1 MPNPPRSHSVR
12 PSGGLWTT
20 GWAGCKIGAVLR
32 GFELSL
38 DLFASRVPR
47 FGLMA
52 GGIVGALL
60 GLVAGLILVFVVAGD
75 AGLSLAGSE
84 LISFMFVAI
93 AAGGLGCGALGLAL
107 GGICA
112 AVITLAKPRL
122 SPSTATT
129 DRERPEPATR
139 AQARGDEGDSQP
151 VGRGQPDTCPHCGTP
166 GQAVGR
172 ACENCARTIIALP
185 KWAQAATGRRGLPS
199 WRRMVLAAVSVVGL
213 LALAWVYYPFMPNP
227 VTLAFKRP
235 GSDLTSEPPVGAW
248 TMGGGDL
255 RQSNFV
261 PYSGELP
268 RGRAAAP
275 IDLGESTRSSPAVV
289 DGVVYAGAHLKVVA
303 IDEGTRRPLWEHPVS
318 GPVHSSPAVAGGLLY
333 VGLLDDRIL
342 ALDRLTGRLA
352 WSYEARDPVP
362 GSAAVDRGIV
372 YIGSRDGSLYALD
385 AATGKVIW
393 KLNPRGLPASP
404 PAVYDGRVFVTSS
417 EGDLY
422 ARDSR
427 TGDKRLQIRTGKLA
441 IRSPAAGNGLVY
453 FEAGGDVLA
462 VDATARGLPV
472 QYQLSLVWAQ
482 LSTWGFPVSDP
493 PGQPGVR
500 WRVSPDDPTDGFL
513 FAPVV
518 TPEAIYL
525 GDTAGLVYA
534 FDALSGDRLW
544 SFRTRDRVTTRPLAV
559 GPRLYFG
566 TVDGGFYSLD
576 RSTGEQR
583 WRMSLDAP
591 LAAPPVFAG
600 GRLYL
605 RTEDGLLHPVD

>member
-1 MPNPPRSHSVR
+1 MDPLARKVL
-12 PSGGLWTT
+12 GIGVM
-20 GWAGCKIGAVLR
+20 AGAV
-32 GFELSL
+32 
-38 DLFASRVPR
+38 
-47 FGLMA
+47 
-52 GGIVGALL
+52 VGALL
-60 GLVAGLILVFVVAGD
+60 GLVAGLILVFVVAGNV
-75 AGLSLAGSE
+75 GLSLSGSE

-93 AAGGLGCGALGLAL
+93 AIGGLGCGGAGLAL
-107 GGICA
+107 GGVSLA
-112 AVITLAKPRL
+112 AIKLAKSRPSPGTAPPNMERSEPR
-122 SPSTATT
+122 A
-129 DRERPEPATR
+129 R
-139 AQARGDEGDSQP
+139 AQPDAD
-151 VGRGQPDTCPHCGTP
+151 VGNSHQVASGEPDTCRYCGTR
-166 GQAVGR
+166 GQAVGT
-172 ACENCARTIIALP
+172 ACESCGRTIITLP
-185 KWAQAATGRRGLPS
+185 RWARGGTGPRRFLLA
-199 WRRMVLAAVSVVGL
+199 RRMALVAVSVVGL
-213 LALAWVYYPFMPNP
+213 LALVWVYYPFMLNP

-235 GSDLTSEPPVGAW
+235 AGDVTSEPLLGAW

-261 PYSGELP
+261 PYSGDP
-268 RGRAAAP
+268 PKGKVVTT
-275 IDLGESTRSSPAVV
+275 IDLGSSTRSSPAVV
-289 DGVVYAGAHLKVVA
+289 DGVIYAGSHLRVVA
-303 IDEGTRRPLWEHPVS
+303 IDEETQSLLWEHPID
-318 GPVHSSPAVAGGLLY
+318 GPVHSSPAVAGDLLY

-342 ALDRLTGRLA
+342 ALDRQTGRLA

-385 AATGKVIW
+385 AVTGKKIW
-393 KLNPRGLPASP
+393 KLNTRGFPASP
-404 PAVYDGRVFVTSS
+404 PAVYKGRVFVTSS

-482 LSTWGFPVSDP
+482 LSKWGFPVSDP

-500 WRVSPDDPTDGFL
+500 WRASPDDPTDGFL

-525 GDTAGLVYA
+525 ADTAGLVYA
-534 FDALSGDRLW
+534 VDAVSGDRLW
-544 SFRTRDRVTTRPLAV
+544 LFRAASRVAARPLAV
-559 GPRLYFG
+559 GPQLYFG
-566 TVDGGFYSLD
+566 AVDGGFYALD
-576 RSTGEQR
+576 RLTGEQD
-583 WRMSLDAP
+583 WQMSMDSP
-591 LAAPPVFAG
+591 LAAHPVFAG

-605 RTEDGLLHPVD
+605 RTEDSLLHLVD